1 MVQDFEV
8 NGATLARNLQIMQMI
23 HGPHPQ
29 IALAHAR
36 QASASQPPVVTIY
49 KEVRILTDV
58 DILAAGLHYA
68 GFNARCQEKINL
80 NRNMTRCKQFFGVD
94 PSTAAPLFRDLRN
107 KYPSFKYKDGL
118 MAIN

>member
-8 NGATLARNLQIMQMI
+8 NGATLSRNLQTMQMI

-29 IALAHAR
+29 IASTHPR

-58 DILAAGLHYA
+58 IFLQLAFIMLDLMQDARERSILI
-68 GFNARCQEKINL
+68 EI
-80 NRNMTRCKQFFGVD
+80 
-94 PSTAAPLFRDLRN
+94 
-107 KYPSFKYKDGL
+107 
-118 MAIN
+118 